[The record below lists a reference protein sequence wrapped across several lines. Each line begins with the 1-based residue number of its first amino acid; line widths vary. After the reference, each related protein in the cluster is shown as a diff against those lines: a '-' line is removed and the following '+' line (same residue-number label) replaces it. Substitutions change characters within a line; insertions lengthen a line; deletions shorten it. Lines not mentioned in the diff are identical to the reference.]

1 MSHSCLPHKKLLP
14 KLALDDAQLGSAN
27 YIYIYIYTYI
37 CTHIYIYI
45 QADDLMLMAKSEES
59 LREKIVKRKSGLE
72 AKGLKMNTGKMKIM
86 FSCSMKDR
94 MEEKGKWP
102 CSTCGAMWCTCGDLM
117 MVIMCGVTGYR
128 LLI

>member
-72 AKGLKMNTGKMKIM
+72 AKGLKMNTGKTRK
-86 FSCSMKDR
+86 CTLWRCK
-94 MEEKGKWP
+94 
-102 CSTCGAMWCTCGDLM
+102 STPTPKAK
-117 MVIMCGVTGYR
+117 
-128 LLI
+128 LLWMT